1 MIWHPTDCQYDLGI
15 GPTLSRLEIS
25 STTSATDNGGAV
37 IFYQKK
43 NRRRR
48 RYLQRSKVLCN
59 YLLYS
64 KTLVCTRS
72 CWRSNWCTL
81 ISMII
86 NNYILAIYLSIV
98 SSECHDDTLQCHLWA
113 HHGHCRGTAYAEF
126 MRRHCKATCG
136 YCGNSKS
143 II

>member
-15 GPTLSRLEIS
+15 GPALSRLEIS
-25 STTSATDNGGAV
+25 STTSATDNGGTV

-59 YLLYS
+59 YLLSS
-64 KTLVCTRS
+64 KTLVCTQS

-81 ISMII
+81 ISMTI
-86 NNYILAIYLSIV
+86 NNYILAPKKNMTNQRFICPSYLQNV
-98 SSECHDDTLQCHLWA
+98 TMTPYNVTFGLTMDTVKELHTQNL
-113 HHGHCRGTAYAEF
+113 
-126 MRRHCKATCG
+126 
-136 YCGNSKS
+136 
-143 II
+143 

>member
-48 RYLQRSKVLCN
+48 RYLQRSKVYAIIY
-59 YLLYS
+59 YLAKPWFALEVVGVQ
-64 KTLVCTRS
+64 TG
-72 CWRSNWCTL
+72 
-81 ISMII
+81 
-86 NNYILAIYLSIV
+86 
-98 SSECHDDTLQCHLWA
+98 A
-113 HHGHCRGTAYAEF
+113 H
-126 MRRHCKATCG
+126 
-136 YCGNSKS
+136 
-143 II
+143 